1 MAKQNLA
8 IPFPRNLICEV
19 FGREVAPEELP
30 LDIEASVEF
39 VLENSMS
46 ERNAFILILRYLHNM
61 SLREIATYYGLSY
74 GCIRQIIKKALRRLR
89 HPSHRKYL
97 LDGCAK
103 VEQEAAAALEGQA
116 NFKPPADPKPRT
128 AIAEIA
134 DPHIRIDVIMAR
146 GGLNQIAWLDL
157 PVRAYNC
164 LASRQVKNVWQ
175 LCALT
180 PATLLRFR
188 NLGAGT
194 LTVIQEKLFIHN
206 LSLDDGTIESNAQ
219 AWDYAEQQYAALAA
233 DHR

>member
-1 MAKQNLA
+1 M
-8 IPFPRNLICEV
+8 
-19 FGREVAPEELP
+19 
-30 LDIEASVEF
+30 
-39 VLENSMS
+39 
-46 ERNAFILILRYLHNM
+46 
-61 SLREIATYYGLSY
+61 
-74 GCIRQIIKKALRRLR
+74 
-89 HPSHRKYL
+89 
-97 LDGCAK
+97 
-103 VEQEAAAALEGQA
+103 
-116 NFKPPADPKPRT
+116 PRT
-128 AIAEIA
+128 AIAEIT

-219 AWDYAEQQYAALAA
+219 AWDYAEQQYTALAA

>member
-1 MAKQNLA
+1 
-8 IPFPRNLICEV
+8 
-19 FGREVAPEELP
+19 
-30 LDIEASVEF
+30 
-39 VLENSMS
+39 MS

-61 SLREIATYYGLSY
+61 SLREIAAYYGLSY
-74 GCIRQIIKKALRRLR
+74 GCIRQIIKKALRKLR

-103 VEQEAAAALEGQA
+103 VEQETAIALGRRA

-128 AIAEIA
+128 AIAEIT
-134 DPHIRIDVIMAR
+134 DPHIRLDVIMAR

-219 AWDYAEQQYAALAA
+219 AWDYAEQQYTALAA

>member
-1 MAKQNLA
+1 VVRQNIA

-39 VLENSMS
+39 VLENAMS
-46 ERNAFILILRYLHNM
+46 ERDAFILILRYLRNM
-61 SLREIATYYGLSY
+61 SIREIAAYYGLSY
-74 GCIRQIIKKALRRLR
+74 SRIRQIIKKAQRKLR
-89 HPSHRKYL
+89 HPRYRNYL
-97 LDGCAK
+97 LDGCTK
-103 VEQEAAAALEGQA
+103 VEQEAAAALERQA
-116 NFKPPADPKPRT
+116 NFKPPADPRPRA

-134 DPHIRIDVIMAR
+134 DPHIRIDAIMAR

-157 PVRAYNC
+157 PVRVHNC
-164 LASRQVKNVWQ
+164 LVFKQVENVWQ

-180 PATLLRFR
+180 PTTLLRFR

-194 LTVIQEKLFIHN
+194 LAVIQEKLFVHN

-233 DHR
+233 DQR